1 MAQERSRYQD
11 KIIRNYY
18 RNLDA
23 IKAQR
28 LQDLVA
34 EIFLAGSEKKRATLW
49 ARAGEI
55 LAGTGMPPEDVAA
68 LLKARDIEALAAVV
82 NARAKE

>member
-34 EIFLAGSEKKRATLW
+34 EIFLASSEKKRATLW
-49 ARAGEI
+49 GRAGEI
-55 LAGTGMPPEDVAA
+55 LASTGMPPPDVDT
-68 LLKARDIEALAAVV
+68 LVKARDIEALAAVV

>member
-1 MAQERSRYQD
+1 MAQDRSRYQD

-34 EIFLAGSEKKRATLW
+34 EIFLAATEKKKAGLW
-49 ARAGEI
+49 ARAADI
-55 LAGTGMPPEDVAA
+55 LAATGMPAEDVQA
-68 LLKARDIEALAAVV
+68 LVAARDIEALATVV
-82 NARAKE
+82 NERAKG

>member
-1 MAQERSRYQD
+1 MAQDRTRYQD
-11 KIIRNYY
+11 KVIRNYY

-23 IKAQR
+23 IQGQR
-28 LQDLVA
+28 LQELVT

-55 LAGTGMPPEDVAA
+55 LAKTGVPADAVAA
-68 LLKARDIEALAAVV
+68 LVAARDVEELGRIV
-82 NARAKE
+82 NERAKS